1 MSLKLFRSTGYSSI
15 LTAGETRLAMHP
27 GWMIFWTSLW
37 VGFACNTVLW
47 QQIRSPGSTSLAQ
60 ATGFGIFAAGACGLV
75 LSVLG
80 WRKTLKPAAMA
91 MLFLAALGV
100 CAVWSRSAPSAASL
114 AGVSLWDP
122 ALPSWQGLLRW
133 QAWATLAGLALLPA
147 WWVCR
152 TRVRRLPGQQQ
163 LGVNVTGM
171 VMAGTVVGLSAFIAA

>member
-15 LTAGETRLAMHP
+15 LTAGETRLATHP
-27 GWMIFWTSLW
+27 GWMIFWTSVW

-47 QQIRSPGSTSLAQ
+47 QQLHSPGSSSLAQ
-60 ATGFGIFAAGACGLV
+60 ALTFGLFAASLCGLV

-80 WRKTLKPAAMA
+80 WRKTLKPAALA

-100 CAVWSRSAPSAASL
+100 CAVWSQAAPPARTLSF
-114 AGVSLWDP
+114 WEP
-122 ALPSWQGLLRW
+122 ALPSWAGLLRW
-133 QAWATLAGLALLPA
+133 QAWAALAGLALVPA

-152 TRVRRLPGQQQ
+152 MRVRRLPGQQQ

-171 VMAGTVVGLSAFIAA
+171 VLAGSLLAASAYFGGLA